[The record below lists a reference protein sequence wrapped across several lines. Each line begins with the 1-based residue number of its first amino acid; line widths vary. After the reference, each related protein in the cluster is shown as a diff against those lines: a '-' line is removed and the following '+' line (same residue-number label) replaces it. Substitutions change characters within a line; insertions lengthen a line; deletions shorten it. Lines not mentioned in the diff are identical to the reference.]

1 MADNKATSKA
11 QEFKALSKKDQQRK
25 IGDLI
30 LNNAMYI
37 IIAIAII
44 FITVKQSQIHQSF
57 FNRKYY
63 FPDGGKTAH
72 RPGDRRLYRTDR
84 YGYFRR
90 PCGRSG
96 SVYLRFLTDHCI

>member
-44 FITVKQSQIHQSF
+44 FITVKQ
-57 FNRKYY
+57 RKA
-63 FPDGGKTAH
+63 AH
-72 RPGDRRLYRTDR
+72 RPGDRRLYRTDW